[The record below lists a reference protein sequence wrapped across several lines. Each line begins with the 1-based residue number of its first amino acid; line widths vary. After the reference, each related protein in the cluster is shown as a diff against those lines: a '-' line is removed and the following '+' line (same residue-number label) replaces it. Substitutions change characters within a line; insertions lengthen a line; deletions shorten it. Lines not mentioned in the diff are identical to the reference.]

1 MNNKNVKTAKGRQAV
16 DMQADASSAVGSS
29 TGTGSSSA
37 VCNSAATSAKRAPAK
52 KSSSK
57 RGLLSWIFFFA
68 GEKKGQYF
76 LSVFFALLSVAC
88 CIAPYFMIAKIVQEL
103 LSGLRDWHL
112 FLKQA
117 GIVALFWG
125 GNVIFHMISTSMSHI
140 ATFNL
145 LGNIRKRLCNKLAR
159 LPLGTVLD
167 MPSGSLKNIIIE
179 RIDSMETT
187 LAHIVPE
194 YTSNILLSIALV
206 AYLFVVDWRLALAA
220 FAVLPVGFIAMLFMF
235 KDAEP
240 RFKYAL
246 DKTKALNDTAVEYIN
261 GIEVIKAFG
270 KSKSSYERFVTAA
283 QEGSACYVEWMRD
296 CIWPHAIA
304 MVVTPSLLLTLLP
317 IGGVMFFKGM
327 VDASVFITMII
338 LAISAIQ
345 PFLIAYSYH
354 DDIAKAGAIFGEV
367 GSIIDLPEL
376 DRPNTDKKKPADN
389 SIVLKDVRFSYRKG
403 NEGESLPPASHSVAP
418 TPPSPKGTPLK
429 NPEILHGISMTL
441 PQGSYSAFVGP
452 SGSGKSTI
460 ARLIASLWDVDSGS
474 IEIGGVNIKDLSLE
488 EYNRRV
494 AYVSQDNFLFDLS
507 VRENIRLGRPGATD
521 SEVEEVAKKSGCYDF
536 IMSLENG
543 FDTIVGGS
551 GAHLS
556 GGERQRIAIARAMM
570 KDAPIVILDEATAYT
585 DPENEAIIQQSVAKL
600 VQGKT
605 LIVIAHRLSTVKDAD
620 KLFVIKD
627 GLIESQGSHQ
637 ELLAKG
643 GLYKDMWEAHIDA
656 KDE

>member
-1 MNNKNVKTAKGRQAV
+1 MSNNKSNRPIPRKS
-16 DMQADASSAVGSS
+16 ASFKNAH
-29 TGTGSSSA
+29 
-37 VCNSAATSAKRAPAK
+37 
-52 KSSSK
+52 
-57 RGLLSWIFFFA
+57 RGLISWIFYFA
-68 GEKKGQYF
+68 GSKKGQYIV
-76 LSVFFALLSVAC
+76 SVFFALLSVAC
-88 CIAPYFMIAKIVQEL
+88 CIAPYFIIARIVQQL
-103 LSGLRDWHL
+103 LAGVRDWQL
-112 FLKQA
+112 FLQEC
-117 GIVALFWG
+117 GITALFWF
-125 GNVIFHMISTSMSHI
+125 GNVLFHAISTSMSHI

-145 LGNIRKRLCNKLAR
+145 LGNIRKSMCDKLTR

-167 MPSGSLKNIIIE
+167 MPSGSLKSIIIE

-194 YTSNILLSIALV
+194 YTSNIILSIVLV
-206 AYLFVVDWRLALAA
+206 VYLFVLDWRLALACM
-220 FAVLPVGFIAMLFMF
+220 AVLPIGVIAMCFML
-235 KDAEP
+235 KDGEA

-270 KSKSSYERFVTAA
+270 KSKSSYERFVVAA

-296 CIWPHAIA
+296 CIWPHAVA
-304 MVVTPSLLLTLLP
+304 TVVTPTLLFSLLP
-317 IGGVMFFKGM
+317 IGGFMFLKGAI
-327 VDASVFITMII
+327 DASLFITVIV
-338 LAISAIQ
+338 LAVSAIQ
-345 PFLIAYSYH
+345 PFLIAFTYH

-367 GSIIDLPEL
+367 GSIMTLDEL
-376 DRPNTDKKKPADN
+376 ERPAEDVKKPVDN
-389 SIVLKDVRFSYRKG
+389 SIVLKDVRFSYHKG
-403 NEGESLPPASHSVAP
+403 IEGEE
-418 TPPSPKGTPLK
+418 KK
-429 NPEILHGISMTL
+429 EILHGINMSL
-441 PQGSYSAFVGP
+441 PQGSYTAFVGP

-474 IEIGGVNIKDLSLE
+474 VEIGGVNIKDLSLQ
-488 EYNRRV
+488 EYNSRV
-494 AYVSQDNFLFDLS
+494 AYVSQDNFLFDMS
-507 VRENIRLGRPGATD
+507 VRENIRLGRQNATD
-521 SEVEEVAKKSGCYDF
+521 AEVEEIARKAGCYDF

-585 DPENEAIIQQSVAKL
+585 DPENEAIIQKSVAQL
-600 VQGKT
+600 VKGKT

-627 GLIESQGSHQ
+627 GVIDSEGTHD
-637 ELLAKG
+637 ELLAQK
-643 GLYKDMWEAHIDA
+643 GLYADMWAAHIDS

>member
-1 MNNKNVKTAKGRQAV
+1 MSQNKSKVKK
-16 DMQADASSAVGSS
+16 
-29 TGTGSSSA
+29 
-37 VCNSAATSAKRAPAK
+37 PAK
-52 KSSSK
+52 K
-57 RGLLSWIFFFA
+57 GLVAWIVEFA
-68 GEKKGQYF
+68 GEKKGQYIT
-76 LSVFFALLSVAC
+76 SVFFALLSVAC
-88 CIAPYFMIAKIVQEL
+88 CIAPYFMIARIIQQL
-103 LSGLRDWHL
+103 LAGVRDWSL
-112 FLKQA
+112 FLREA
-117 GIVALFWG
+117 GIVALFWL
-125 GNVIFHMISTSMSHI
+125 GNVVFHMISTTMSHI

-145 LGNIRKRLCNKLAR
+145 LGNIRKKMCDKLTR

-167 MPSGSLKNIIIE
+167 MPSGSLKNIMIE

-194 YTSNILLSIALV
+194 YTSNIILSIVLV
-206 AYLFVVDWRLALAA
+206 IYLFVIDWRLALACM
-220 FAVLPVGFIAMLFMF
+220 AVLPIGFIAMCFML
-235 KDAEP
+235 KDGPA

-270 KSKSSYERFVTAA
+270 KSKSSYERFVVAA

-304 MVVTPSLLLTLLP
+304 TVVTPSLLLSLLP
-317 IGGVMFFKGM
+317 IGGYMFFKGN
-327 VDASVFITMII
+327 VDASTFITMII
-338 LAISAIQ
+338 LAVSAIQ
-345 PFLIAYSYH
+345 PFLIAFTYH

-367 GSIIDLPEL
+367 GSIMTLEEL
-376 DRPNTDKKKPADN
+376 DRPEVDKKKPADN
-389 SIVLKDVRFSYRKG
+389 SIELKDVRFSYHK
-403 NEGESLPPASHSVAP
+403 NIEGEE
-418 TPPSPKGTPLK
+418 KK
-429 NPEILHGISMTL
+429 EILHGVSMSL
-441 PQGSYSAFVGP
+441 PQGSYTAFVGP

-474 IEIGGVNIKDLSLE
+474 VEIGGVNIKDLSLQ
-488 EYNRRV
+488 EYNSRV

-507 VRENIRLGRPGATD
+507 VRENIRLGREGATD
-521 SEVEEVAKKSGCYDF
+521 AEVEEVARKSGCYDF

-570 KDAPIVILDEATAYT
+570 KNAPIVILDEATAYT

-600 VQGKT
+600 VAGKT

-620 KLFVIKD
+620 KLYVIKD
-627 GLIESQGSHQ
+627 GLIDSCGTHE
-637 ELLAKG
+637 ELLAQN
-643 GLYKDMWEAHIDA
+643 GLYKQMWLAHVDA
-656 KDE
+656 RDE

>member
-1 MNNKNVKTAKGRQAV
+1 MNQQKNK
-16 DMQADASSAVGSS
+16 S
-29 TGTGSSSA
+29 
-37 VCNSAATSAKRAPAK
+37 
-52 KSSSK
+52 
-57 RGLLSWIFFFA
+57 LISWVWAFA
-68 GEKKGQYF
+68 GEKKFSYV

-88 CIAPYFMIAKIVQEL
+88 CIAPYFMIARIVREL
-103 LSGLRDWHL
+103 LSGVRDWPL

-125 GNVIFHMISTSMSHI
+125 GNVIFHMISTTMSHI

-145 LGNIRKRLCNKLAR
+145 LGNIRKRMCDKLAR

-194 YTSNILLSIALV
+194 YTSNIILSLALV
-206 AYLFVVDWRLALAA
+206 IYLFLVDWRLALSA
-220 FAVLPVGFIAMLFMF
+220 FAVLPVGFIAMCFMF
-235 KDAEP
+235 KDMAP

-283 QEGSACYVEWMRD
+283 REGSDCYVEWMRD
-296 CIWPHAIA
+296 CIWPHSIA
-304 MVVTPSLLLTLLP
+304 MVVTPSLVLTLLP
-317 IGGVMFFKGM
+317 IGGLMFFKGM
-327 VDASVFITMII
+327 VDATVFITVII

-345 PFLIAYSYH
+345 PFLISYSYH

-367 GSIIDLPEL
+367 GSIMNLPEL
-376 DRPNTDKKKPADN
+376 DRPETDKKTPSDN
-389 SIVLKDVRFSYRKG
+389 SIVLKDVRFSYRKDG
-403 NEGESLPPASHSVAP
+403 VVERSLSGSRAP
-418 TPPSPKGTPLK
+418 SKGTVEGPVETTAAVSADFDKL
-429 NPEILHGISMTL
+429 NRRGEILHGISMSL

-521 SEVEEVAKKSGCYDF
+521 ADVEEVARKSGCYDF
-536 IMSLENG
+536 IMSLEKG

-585 DPENEAIIQQSVAKL
+585 DPENEALIQQSVAKL
-600 VQGKT
+600 VKGKT

-620 KLFVIKD
+620 KLFVIKNGVID
-627 GLIESQGSHQ
+627 SEDTHE

>member
-1 MNNKNVKTAKGRQAV
+1 MSNKNVKA
-16 DMQADASSAVGSS
+16 
-29 TGTGSSSA
+29 
-37 VCNSAATSAKRAPAK
+37 AK
-52 KSSSK
+52 K
-57 RGLLSWIFFFA
+57 GLLGWLFYFA

-88 CIAPYFMIAKIVQEL
+88 CIAPYFMIAQIVRQL
-103 LSGLRDWHL
+103 MNGVRDWQL
-112 FLKQA
+112 FLKEC
-117 GIVALFWG
+117 GITALFWL
-125 GNVIFHMISTSMSHI
+125 GNVLFHMISTSMSHI

-145 LGNIRKRLCNKLAR
+145 LGNIRKKMCDKITRV
-159 LPLGTVLD
+159 PLGTILD
-167 MPSGSLKNIIIE
+167 MPSGSLKSIMID
-179 RIDSMETT
+179 RVDSMETT

-194 YTSNILLSIALV
+194 YTSNIILSIILLV
-206 AYLFVVDWRLALAA
+206 YLFVLDWHLALACML
-220 FAVLPVGFIAMLFMF
+220 VLPVGIISMLFML
-235 KDAEP
+235 KDGPA

-270 KSKSSYERFVTAA
+270 KSKSSYERFVVAA
-283 QEGSACYVEWMRD
+283 KEGSDCYVEWMRD

-304 MVVTPSLLLTLLP
+304 TVVTPSLIFSLLP
-317 IGGVMFFKGM
+317 IGGFMFLRGS
-327 VDASVFITMII
+327 VDASLFITVII
-338 LAISAIQ
+338 LALSAVQ
-345 PFLIAYSYH
+345 PFLIAFTYH
-354 DDIAKAGAIFGEV
+354 DDIAKAKAIFGEV
-367 GSIIDLPEL
+367 GSIMDLPEL
-376 DRPNTDKKKPADN
+376 NRPASNKALPSDN
-389 SIVLKDVRFSYRKG
+389 SIVLKDVRFSYHKG
-403 NEGESLPPASHSVAP
+403 GESLPLASADKSSSATPSAGDTPATPPASQ
-418 TPPSPKGTPLK
+418 PK
-429 NPEILHGISMTL
+429 EILHGINMTL

-488 EYNRRV
+488 EYNKRV

-507 VRENIRLGRPGATD
+507 VRENIRLGRQNASD
-521 SEVEEVAKKSGCYDF
+521 EEVEEIARKAGCYDF

-570 KDAPIVILDEATAYT
+570 KNAPIVILDEATAYT

-600 VQGKT
+600 VKGKT
-605 LIVIAHRLSTVKDAD
+605 LIVIAHRLSTVSDAD
-620 KLFVIKD
+620 KLYVIKD
-627 GLIESQGSHQ
+627 GLIESEGSHK
-637 ELLAKG
+637 ELLAEG
-643 GLYKDMWEAHIDA
+643 GLYKKMWEAHIES

>member
-1 MNNKNVKTAKGRQAV
+1 MSNNKSNRPVPKKTATFKNAH
-16 DMQADASSAVGSS
+16 
-29 TGTGSSSA
+29 
-37 VCNSAATSAKRAPAK
+37 
-52 KSSSK
+52 
-57 RGLLSWIFFFA
+57 RGLISWIFYFA
-68 GEKKGQYF
+68 GSKKGQYIV
-76 LSVFFALLSVAC
+76 SVFFALLSVAC
-88 CIAPYFMIAKIVQEL
+88 CIAPYFIIARIVQQL
-103 LSGLRDWHL
+103 MAGVRDWQL
-112 FLKQA
+112 FLKEC
-117 GIVALFWG
+117 GITAAFWF
-125 GNVIFHMISTSMSHI
+125 GNVLFHAISTSMSHI

-145 LGNIRKRLCNKLAR
+145 LGNIRKSMCDKLTR

-167 MPSGSLKNIIIE
+167 MPSGALKSTIIE

-194 YTSNILLSIALV
+194 YTSNIILSIVLV
-206 AYLFVVDWRLALAA
+206 VYLFVLDWRLALACM
-220 FAVLPVGFIAMLFMF
+220 AVLPIGVIAMCFMM
-235 KDAEP
+235 KDGVA

-270 KSKSSYERFVTAA
+270 KSKSSYERFVVAA

-296 CIWPHAIA
+296 CIWPHAVA
-304 MVVTPSLLLTLLP
+304 TVVTPTLLFSLLP
-317 IGGVMFFKGM
+317 IGGFMFLRGAI
-327 VDASVFITMII
+327 DASLFITVIV
-338 LAISAIQ
+338 LAVSAIQ
-345 PFLIAYSYH
+345 PFLIAFTYH

-367 GSIIDLPEL
+367 GSIMTLDEL
-376 DRPNTDKKKPADN
+376 ERPAVDVKKPADN
-389 SIVLKDVRFSYRKG
+389 SIVLKDVRFSYHKG
-403 NEGESLPPASHSVAP
+403 IEGEE
-418 TPPSPKGTPLK
+418 KK
-429 NPEILHGISMTL
+429 EILHGINMSL
-441 PQGSYSAFVGP
+441 PQGSYTAFVGP

-474 IEIGGVNIKDLSLE
+474 VEIGGVNIKDLSLQ
-488 EYNRRV
+488 EYNSRV
-494 AYVSQDNFLFDLS
+494 AYVSQDNFLFDMS
-507 VRENIRLGRPGATD
+507 VRENIRLGRQNATD
-521 SEVEEVAKKSGCYDF
+521 AEVEEIARKAGCYDF

-585 DPENEAIIQQSVAKL
+585 DPENEAIIQKSVAQL
-600 VQGKT
+600 VKGKT

-627 GLIESQGSHQ
+627 GLIDSIGTHE
-637 ELLAKG
+637 ELLAQK
-643 GLYKDMWEAHIDA
+643 GLYSNMWKAHIES

>member
-1 MNNKNVKTAKGRQAV
+1 MSNNKSNRPV
-16 DMQADASSAVGSS
+16 
-29 TGTGSSSA
+29 
-37 VCNSAATSAKRAPAK
+37 PK
-52 KSSSK
+52 KSASFK
-57 RGLLSWIFFFA
+57 NAHRGLISWIFYFA
-68 GEKKGQYF
+68 GSKKGQYIV
-76 LSVFFALLSVAC
+76 SVFFALLSVAC
-88 CIAPYFMIAKIVQEL
+88 CIAPYFIIARIVQQL
-103 LSGLRDWHL
+103 LAGVRDWQL
-112 FLKQA
+112 FLQEC
-117 GIVALFWG
+117 GITALFWF
-125 GNVIFHMISTSMSHI
+125 GNVLFHAISTSMSHI

-145 LGNIRKRLCNKLAR
+145 LGNIRKSMCDKLTR

-167 MPSGSLKNIIIE
+167 MPSGSLKSIIIE

-194 YTSNILLSIALV
+194 YTSNIILSIVLV
-206 AYLFVVDWRLALAA
+206 VYLFVLDWRLALACM
-220 FAVLPVGFIAMLFMF
+220 AVLPVGVIAMCFML
-235 KDAEP
+235 KDGEA

-270 KSKSSYERFVTAA
+270 KSKSSYERFVVAA

-304 MVVTPSLLLTLLP
+304 TVVTPTLLFSLLP
-317 IGGVMFFKGM
+317 IGGFMFLHGSIS
-327 VDASVFITMII
+327 ASLFITVIV
-338 LAISAIQ
+338 LAVSAIQ
-345 PFLIAYSYH
+345 PFLIAFTYH

-367 GSIIDLPEL
+367 GSIMTLDEL
-376 DRPNTDKKKPADN
+376 ERPAEDVKKPVDN
-389 SIVLKDVRFSYRKG
+389 SIVLKDVRFSYHKG
-403 NEGESLPPASHSVAP
+403 IEGEE
-418 TPPSPKGTPLK
+418 KK
-429 NPEILHGISMTL
+429 EILHGINMSL
-441 PQGSYSAFVGP
+441 PQGSYTAFVGP

-474 IEIGGVNIKDLSLE
+474 VEIGGVNIKDLSLQ
-488 EYNRRV
+488 EYNSRV
-494 AYVSQDNFLFDLS
+494 AYVSQDNFLFDMS
-507 VRENIRLGRPGATD
+507 VRENIRLGRQNATD
-521 SEVEEVAKKSGCYDF
+521 KEVEEIARKAGCYDF

-585 DPENEAIIQQSVAKL
+585 DPENEAIIQKSVAQL
-600 VQGKT
+600 VKGKT

-627 GLIESQGSHQ
+627 GLIDSCGTHD
-637 ELLAKG
+637 ELLAQK
-643 GLYKDMWEAHIDA
+643 GLYADMWAAHIDS